1 MSGPYFLAM
10 IGKEEFVREIEKA
23 KDNNTLIVVEGK
35 KDKIALEKIGFH
47 NIFVLNETGKS
58 IFVKIE
64 EIAKRKEECV
74 ILTDFDKKGKKLY
87 NLIKSEFN
95 LNGVK
100 MNNSLRNALLK
111 AHLSHIEGIS
121 TFLNNFYPR

>member
-1 MSGPYFLAM
+1 M
-10 IGKEEFVREIEKA
+10 IDKDELIKEIEKV
-23 KDNNTLIVVEGK
+23 KNNNTLIVVEGK

-47 NIFVLNETGKS
+47 NIFVLNENGKS
-58 IFVKIE
+58 ILIRIE
-64 EIAKRKEECV
+64 EIVKRKEECV

-87 NLIKSEFN
+87 HLIKSEFIS
-95 LNGVK
+95 NGVK
-100 MNNSLRNALLK
+100 MDNRLRNMLLK